1 MKITTA
7 IIVITSFVFATN
19 AQILRL
25 PITRKSRPDPI
36 ISSIQN
42 KNAARVKRDPFLA
55 SLFNDQGTQYIVN
68 IEIGTPPQSFSV
80 TLDTGSADLWI
91 PGSACPTTECPNGV
105 FKESESSTYNTLNKK
120 FTLAYGIG
128 NVNGTYATDTVSIGG
143 GTVEN
148 QQFGLASATQ
158 KILTN
163 PNTVTVSQELAKQLK
178 KLATDD
184 SPTPN
189 GILGLGYPKLTAA
202 SSKGLGAYNP
212 FVFNL
217 AAQNKIAEPIFSIYL
232 NSAAATGWSGEIIFG
247 GIDNTK
253 YTGELTY
260 MPVVTLSS
268 VKTSNKRSLDDIS
281 DKHYYWMVNGQGVSI
296 QDSSNAAGNLD
307 LKFSKIGAFIL
318 DTGTTL
324 TYLPTD
330 LAEQVV
336 KTAVGNGSYKFDAS
350 SGTYLVACDAASPTA
365 NFVLDMAA
373 TNDLNADPI
382 TLTVP
387 MTQLFIPLDQSPSS
401 TSNQCLFGIAPS
413 SSVGIGGDM
422 YLVGDSILRSA
433 YMVFDMANSRVGIAA
448 AIGATGSTVRG
459 VSAPIS
465 SGVATSPTMFALASC
480 IIMAVLT
487 F

>member
-1 MKITTA
+1 M
-7 IIVITSFVFATN
+7 
-19 AQILRL
+19 
-25 PITRKSRPDPI
+25 
-36 ISSIQN
+36 
-42 KNAARVKRDPFLA
+42 
-55 SLFNDQGTQYIVN
+55 
-68 IEIGTPPQSFSV
+68 
-80 TLDTGSADLWI
+80 
-91 PGSACPTTECPNGV
+91 
-105 FKESESSTYNTLNKK
+105 
-120 FTLAYGIG
+120 AYGIG

-148 QQFGLASATQ
+148 QQFGLASDTQ

-163 PNTVTVSQELAKQLK
+163 PNTITVSQEFGNQLK
-178 KLATDD
+178 NLAADD
-184 SPTPN
+184 SPIPN

-232 NSAAATGWSGEIIFG
+232 NSAAAAGWSGEIIFG

-260 MPVVTLSS
+260 MPIVTLSS
-268 VKTSNKRSLDDIS
+268 VKTSNKRALDDIS

-324 TYLPTD
+324 TYLPAD

-365 NFVLDMAA
+365 NFVLDMAG
-373 TNDLNADPI
+373 TKDLNADPI

-433 YMVFDMANSRVGIAA
+433 YMVFDMANNRVGIASA
-448 AIGATGSTVRG
+448 VGATGSTVRG

-465 SGVATSPTMFALASC
+465 SGVAASPTMFALASC